1 MSSPAGSL
9 KKTRRSPL
17 PASNNSSV
25 PFRRQL
31 FGDTTGITSK
41 NFTPNRE
48 EMITSQHGHIVE
60 EIWRE
65 GTGGRGRRGG
75 APSDVDLVTSM
86 AARLAQV
93 ERELLAARREILE
106 KVQDI

>member
-31 FGDTTGITSK
+31 FEDTTVIPSTSK
-41 NFTPNRE
+41 NISPNRG

-106 KVQDI
+106 KV

>member
-31 FGDTTGITSK
+31 FVDTTVIPSTS
-41 NFTPNRE
+41 NNISPNRE

-106 KVQDI
+106 KV

>member
-31 FGDTTGITSK
+31 FEDTTGITSK
-41 NFTPNRE
+41 NFSPNRE

-65 GTGGRGRRGG
+65 GTGGRGRR